1 MAFFAQEI
9 VLSPWTSLSWLAMQ
23 QILLIKGISIC
34 SLKTLIL
41 TASIFNTEVSRLRS
55 HICLVGSAIPDISLL
70 RQLVPYSAVHARQAL
85 VLFTYLSIQRSLIP
99 PPPPPLPP
107 GGVCSRRA
115 RWGLGTGR
123 HQVTGETHR
132 RQVSMMTW
140 RRQGSWGNK
149 RRGIGGTL
157 SSRSAEVSEGLTCV
171 QTYPLSPSLIH
182 SFWAP

>member
-34 SLKTLIL
+34 SLKTLFL
-41 TASIFNTEVSRLRS
+41 TASIFNTEVSQLRS

-99 PPPPPLPP
+99 PPPPPAAKDTQHP
-107 GGVCSRRA
+107 GQRRSPNKIVGGA
-115 RWGLGTGR
+115 QLHLKSNPCQRFLEDAN
-123 HQVTGETHR
+123 ET
-132 RQVSMMTW
+132 
-140 RRQGSWGNK
+140 
-149 RRGIGGTL
+149 L
-157 SSRSAEVSEGLTCV
+157 
-171 QTYPLSPSLIH
+171 
-182 SFWAP
+182 

>member
-34 SLKTLIL
+34 SLKTLFL
-41 TASIFNTEVSRLRS
+41 TASIFNTEVSQLRS

-132 RQVSMMTW
+132 SLVSMMTW